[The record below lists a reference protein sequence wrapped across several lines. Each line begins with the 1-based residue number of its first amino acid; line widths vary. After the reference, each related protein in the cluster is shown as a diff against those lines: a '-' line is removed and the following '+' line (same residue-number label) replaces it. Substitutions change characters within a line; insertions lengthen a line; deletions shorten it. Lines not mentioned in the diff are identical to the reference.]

1 MRRPLRAVLPAG
13 VILLLVWVALL
24 ACQVATGSTSDI
36 SVVSRV
42 LGLITSII
50 VIVTGVIYRRDL
62 SPER

>member
-13 VILLLVWVALL
+13 VILLVVWVALL

-50 VIVTGVIYRRDL
+50 VIVIGVIYRRDL

>member
-13 VILLLVWVALL
+13 VILLVVWVALL